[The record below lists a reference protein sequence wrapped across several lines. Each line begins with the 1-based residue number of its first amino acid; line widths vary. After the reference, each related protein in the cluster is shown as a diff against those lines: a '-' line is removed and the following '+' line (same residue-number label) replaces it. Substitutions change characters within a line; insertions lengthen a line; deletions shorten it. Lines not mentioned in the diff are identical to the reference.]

1 MVESLREKL
10 EKKGWSKQEIDKTLN
25 ILEKAD
31 KDKRPALLALDK
43 LVYWVALLLA
53 IGGNFVISVVL
64 IPIMLTMPPGALYL
78 TITVL
83 AIAFGML
90 FNLILVDVGELK
102 KDRAVVAGVFI
113 PAIAIINIYVVV
125 NIANY
130 ISKSFELELIQN
142 PFIVSFI
149 YVVSFSLPYIIQKI
163 RAKYR

>member
-1 MVESLREKL
+1 MAESLREKL

-43 LVYWVALLLA
+43 LVYWIALLLA
-53 IGGNFVISVVL
+53 IGGNLVISVVL
-64 IPIMLTMPPGALYL
+64 IPIMLTMPPVALYL

-102 KDRAVVAGVFI
+102 KDRVVVAGVFI

-130 ISKSFELELIQN
+130 ISKSFELDLIQN

-149 YVVSFSLPYIIQKI
+149 YVISFSLPYTIQKI